1 MCGFWVFKHIHNH
14 IWIAQNRWQ
23 FYGPLAFFSFRP
35 KQLFYWAHIGRISR
49 PKDER
54 IRNGVESKTRIFI
67 TLFFTH
73 NQTQTNEKNLSSL
86 VTFSWVTNT
95 PFQIKFSGQHPNQ
108 QIRVG
113 VSLILAVQENTR
125 CQCYFQTRKTQ
136 HASFHSNCE
145 STKTPR
151 ILRFFA
157 FYTESTKLHFT
168 RSNVL
173 SNYYGF

>member
-1 MCGFWVFKHIHNH
+1 MVGFLVRPALSSP
-14 IWIAQNRWQ
+14 IATS
-23 FYGPLAFFSFRP
+23 LSFEAVRGM
-35 KQLFYWAHIGRISR
+35 IT
-49 PKDER
+49 
-54 IRNGVESKTRIFI
+54 NGVESKTEEFS
-67 TLFFTH
+67 LLFFFTH
-73 NQTQTNEKNLSSL
+73 NQTQTNEKNVSSL
-86 VTFSWVTNT
+86 MTFSWVTNT
-95 PFQIKFSGQHPNQ
+95 PFQIKFSGQRANQTAAAFVLLSFLSLQVQPNK
-108 QIRVG
+108 
-113 VSLILAVQENTR
+113 R
-125 CQCYFQTRKTQ
+125 CQCYLQTAKTQ